1 MLRFVKAYAPTITQF
16 LKDNYCPEINS
27 PDCGNHLD
35 EHYPKIL
42 VRKFLRIMNYRHD
55 YDNWHNRT
63 NTAARPV
70 FYDKLCLQIC

>member
-1 MLRFVKAYAPTITQF
+1 MFRFVKAYAPTITQF

-42 VRKFLRIMNYRHD
+42 VSK
-55 YDNWHNRT
+55 
-63 NTAARPV
+63 AGSV
-70 FYDKLCLQIC
+70 